1 MRRATFGSVTEIAG
15 FAPSAPAAPGLHSQ
29 PFWRRHLPLLVLLLA
44 GAALRVVAVVAISPG
59 IWFSDSNGYI
69 RGAATGTLNPTRVA
83 GYTFFVAPFWH
94 AGSALA
100 LIVVQHLIGLGIV
113 GLLYGLLVRRGVTPW
128 LAALG
133 AAPAALDAYLVVIEH
148 AVMAET
154 VYHAALVG
162 ALALLLWN
170 DRPGRAAALA
180 AGLLLG
186 YAGVTR
192 SVGAPLAAVVLGY
205 LLVRRVGARA
215 VLACS
220 LGGLLLAVGYAGTLA
235 AQHGEFGFTESGGR
249 FLYARV
255 APFADCAQLRSLP
268 ADLRPLCP
276 GPAAT
281 LTTNEYLWG
290 RRSPIADLPRGDPR
304 IREFALRVIRHQPLD
319 YASVVGG
326 GVLHYFEPGHRIGMN
341 DYPVGPWQFPADPR
355 VWAYP
360 GYRGPIRAGHPD
372 RMRAHPVTEPNR
384 FVGRFAGMP
393 RFDLSAARVLHDY
406 QRVGYTWGPLLA
418 VCLLLVIAALIA
430 RRGAFRLRLDAALLA
445 VLTLVALTVPQALS
459 VFSYRY
465 GFVAALLLPPAA
477 ALAVTALRS
486 PRSADAAERPVRT
499 APSM

>member
-1 MRRATFGSVTEIAG
+1 VTQTAEIA
-15 FAPSAPAAPGLHSQ
+15 ASAPVPEQRREPA
-29 PFWRRHLPLLVLLLA
+29 WRRHLPLLLLLLA
-44 GAALRVVAVVAISPG
+44 GAALRVIAVAGISPG
-59 IWFSDSNGYI
+59 IWFSDSNGYV
-69 RGAATGTLNPTRVA
+69 RGAATGTLNPTRVD
-83 GYTFFVAPFWH
+83 GYALFVAPFWH

-113 GLLYGLLVRRGVTPW
+113 VLLYALLVRRGVKPW

-133 AAPAALDAYLVVIEH
+133 AAPAALDAYLVVVEH

-154 VYHAALVG
+154 VYHAALAG

-170 DRPGRAAALA
+170 DRPGVGAALA
-180 AGLLLG
+180 AGILLG

-192 SVGAPLAAVVLGY
+192 SVGVPLAAVVLAY
-205 LLVRRVGARA
+205 LLIRRVGRRPL
-215 VLACS
+215 LAFS
-220 LGGLLLAVGYAGTLA
+220 LGGILLAVGYASTFA

-255 APFADCAQLRSLP
+255 APFADCARLGTLP

-276 GPAAT
+276 DPAAR
-281 LTTNEYLWG
+281 LTTNQYLWG
-290 RRSPIADLPRGDPR
+290 KQSPIAGLPRRDPR
-304 IREFALRVIRHQPLD
+304 IGDLARRVIRDQPLE
-319 YASVVGG
+319 YARVVAG
-326 GVLHYFEPGHRIGMN
+326 GVLHYFEPGHRIGAN

-360 GYRGPIRAGHPD
+360 GYRGPIRAGDADTARKHPI
-372 RMRAHPVTEPNR
+372 TEPNR
-384 FVGRFAGMP
+384 YVANFAGTP
-393 RFDLSAARVLHDY
+393 RFDLTAARLMHGY

-418 VCLLLVIAALIA
+418 LCLLLVLAALVA
-430 RRGAFRLRLDAALLA
+430 RRGPPRLRLDAALLA
-445 VLTLVALTVPQALS
+445 AMTLVALTVPQALS
-459 VFSYRY
+459 QFSYRY

-477 ALAVTALRS
+477 VLAATALRS

>member
-1 MRRATFGSVTEIAG
+1 VTQTAELASSPVPEQRRE
-15 FAPSAPAAPGLHSQ
+15 PA
-29 PFWRRHLPLLVLLLA
+29 WRRHLPLVVLLLA
-44 GAALRVVAVVAISPG
+44 GAALRVGAIVAISPG
-59 IWFSDSNGYI
+59 IWFSDSNGYV
-69 RGAATGTLNPTRVA
+69 RGAATGTLNPTRVD
-83 GYTFFVAPFWH
+83 GYALFVAPFWH

-100 LIVVQHLIGLGIV
+100 LIVAQHLLGLGIAA
-113 GLLYGLLVRRGVTPW
+113 GLYALLVRRGVKPW

-133 AAPAALDAYLVVIEH
+133 AAPAALDAYLVVVEH

-162 ALALLLWN
+162 ALALLLWD
-170 DRPGRAAALA
+170 DRPSVAAALA

-192 SVGAPLAAVVLGY
+192 SVGVPLAAVVLVY
-205 LLVRRVGARA
+205 LLIRRVGWRPLLAFSVGGI
-215 VLACS
+215 VLAV
-220 LGGLLLAVGYAGTLA
+220 AYAGTFA

-255 APFADCAQLRSLP
+255 APFADCARLGNLP

-276 GPAAT
+276 DPDAG
-281 LTTNEYLWG
+281 LTTNQYLWG
-290 RRSPIADLPRGDPR
+290 KRSPIAGLPRRDPR
-304 IREFALRVIRHQPLD
+304 IGAFARQVIRDRPLD
-319 YASVVGG
+319 YAGVIAG
-326 GVLHYFEPGHRIGMN
+326 GVLHYFEPGHRIGAN

-360 GYRGPIRAGHPD
+360 GYRGPIRAGNPD
-372 RMRAHPVTEPNR
+372 RAGDHPITEPNR
-384 FVGRFAGMP
+384 FVANFAGTP
-393 RFDLSAARVLHDY
+393 RFDLAAARFMHDY

-418 VCLLLVIAALIA
+418 MCLLLVVAALIA
-430 RRGAFRLRLDAALLA
+430 RRGAPRLRLDAALLA
-445 VLTLVALTVPQALS
+445 AMTLVALTVPQALS

-465 GFVAALLLPPAA
+465 GLIAALLLPGAA